1 MKRTIL
7 LSYLS
12 INILY
17 GSEFDDILSPNNQK
31 IIEYQKKQNSLNSD
45 KLKKSWINPI
55 TLSYSKTY
63 SEQFKSGRVDTGS
76 FSIGIN
82 QPIFKSGGIYF
93 AMKYADVIEGL
104 GSTNIDIAK
113 NNMIVNA
120 LSTLYNISKIKLQ
133 KAKLSLLIKND
144 NIDIRQK
151 EDKYNNGLLDSSFL
165 DQAIIKKNSDE
176 IALLELDL
184 TIVKLQNQFS
194 LISNKNPNKI
204 KLPKLKLIKSSR
216 YKGKNLELVKK
227 RFEAKEKKYS
237 SKMTWT
243 QYLPTISL
251 QARYTDSD
259 PSPLFNSPNIKEAYY
274 TYGFTI
280 SMPLSIN
287 SLRDIESSKVAY
299 MEAQTRLIEKR
310 IEIDNEYK
318 LALKNLEILNKKIA
332 LSKKDERLY
341 RKLYRSTRNLERA
354 GEKTKFDTQLM
365 LNSLNIKKYDRKI
378 YKLDIELQLLS
389 LYAKVI

>member
-1 MKRTIL
+1 MKKTLL
-7 LSYLS
+7 LSL
-12 INILY
+12 IIGVIQAN
-17 GSEFDDILSPNNQK
+17 EFDDILSPNNQK
-31 IIEYQKKQNSLNSD
+31 IIEYQKIQNRLNSD
-45 KLKKSWINPI
+45 KLQNSWIKPI
-55 TLSYSKTY
+55 TLNYSKTY
-63 SEQFKSGRVDTGS
+63 SEQFKDGRVDTGS

-82 QPIFKSGGIYF
+82 QPIFKVGGIYF
-93 AMKYADVIEGL
+93 AIKYADTMREL
-104 GSTNIDIAK
+104 GNTNIDIVK
-113 NNMIVNA
+113 KSMVINA

-133 KAKLSLLIKND
+133 KAKLALLIKND
-144 NIDIRQK
+144 NIDIKQK
-151 EDKYNNGLLDSSFL
+151 RDKYHNGLLDSSFL

-176 IALLELDL
+176 ITLLELDL
-184 TIVKLQNQFS
+184 TLVKLQNQFS
-194 LISNKNPNKI
+194 LISDKNPNKI

-216 YKGKNLELVKK
+216 YKGKNLELIKK
-227 RFEAKEKKYS
+227 KFEAKEKKYS
-237 SKMTWT
+237 SKMIWT
-243 QYLPTISL
+243 QYLPTISI
-251 QARYTDSD
+251 QARYSDSD
-259 PSPLFNSPNIKEAYY
+259 PSPLFNNPNIKNAYY

-287 SLRDIESSKVAY
+287 SLKDIESSKVAY

-365 LNSLNIKKYDRKI
+365 LNSLNIKKFDRKI

>member
-1 MKRTIL
+1 MKKTLL
-7 LSYLS
+7 LSL
-12 INILY
+12 II
-17 GSEFDDILSPNNQK
+17 GVIQADEFDNILSPNNKK
-31 IIEYQKKQNSLNSD
+31 IIEYQKIQNRLNSD

-82 QPIFKSGGIYF
+82 QPIFKLGGIYF
-93 AMKYADVIEGL
+93 AIKYADTMRKL
-104 GSTNIDIAK
+104 GDTNIDIAQK
-113 NNMIVNA
+113 NMIINA

-133 KAKLSLLIKND
+133 KAKLTLLIKND
-144 NIDIRQK
+144 NIDIKQK
-151 EDKYNNGLLDSSFL
+151 RDKYRNGLLDSSFL
-165 DQAIIKKNSDE
+165 DQSIIKKNSDE
-176 IALLELDL
+176 IALLGLDL
-184 TIVKLQNQFS
+184 TLVKLQNQFALLS
-194 LISNKNPNKI
+194 DKNPNSI

-216 YKGKNLELVKK
+216 YRGKNLELIKK

-237 SKMTWT
+237 SKMIWT
-243 QYLPTISL
+243 QYLPTVSI
-251 QARYTDSD
+251 QARYSDSD
-259 PSPLFNSPNIKEAYY
+259 PSPLFNSPNIKNAYY

-341 RKLYRSTRNLERA
+341 RKLYHSTRNLERA

-365 LNSLNIKKYDRKI
+365 LNSLKIKKYDREI